1 MKYLKGFKQINE
13 SRQDGLEI
21 MDAIQNSPEGK
32 DLCKILGIGLNRTL
46 TETFDLKKTGRI
58 YLLGA
63 GSKTY
68 MERSGDTYYFES
80 VSNGKPFATETFPTI
95 NELLRGLWSNILG
108 KQLTYLA
115 IKKVDLRNW
124 VENNIA
130 PGSQL
135 SKKEIL
141 DRFLTSNNKRLPDLS
156 LIPQSRVFK
165 ILDTFFDIKYELYSQ
180 TDIDYS
186 LSFPA
191 TRIFDINLCNDISLS
206 HYDFNNTIFYTN
218 ISPKLKCVN
227 ESNDRS
233 IDLCYSDNFL
243 NDFDKIL
250 LRKIEEFY
258 GGIKWL
264 EERSE
269 CYKNYLSPLIQSII
283 SIAKDE
289 NYGNILNQENIIVDT
304 IENVIKNDPINF
316 HKIISALEKS
326 GKFTDLVNKYKKEQ
340 SGLIKGGSVL
350 GRFGLDL

>member
-13 SRQDGLEI
+13 SHQDGLEI

-32 DLCKILGIGLNRTL
+32 DLCKILGIDVNLA
-46 TETFDLKKTGRI
+46 TEIFDLKKTGRI

-68 MERSGDTYYFES
+68 IEKNSNYYYFISISQGKYFGEES
-80 VSNGKPFATETFPTI
+80 FPTI
-95 NELLRGLWSNILG
+95 KELLRALWSNILG
-108 KQLTYLA
+108 KQLTYLG
-115 IKKVDLRNW
+115 IKKEDLRNW

-165 ILDTFFDIKYELYSQ
+165 ILDAFFDVKYELYSQ
-180 TDIDYS
+180 TDIYI
-186 LSFPA
+186 LSFPF
-191 TRIFDINLCNDISLS
+191 TRIFDINLCSPLS
-206 HYDFNNTIFYTN
+206 NYDFNNTIY
-218 ISPKLKCVN
+218 IRPKLKCDN
-227 ESNDRS
+227 KSNDNHTD

-250 LRKIEEFY
+250 LKKLESSYER
-258 GGIKWL
+258 IKGLWL
-264 EERSE
+264 ESE
-269 CYKNYLSPLIQSII
+269 CLKNYLSPLIQSII
-283 SIAKDE
+283 SMAKDE
-289 NYGNILNQENIIVDT
+289 NYGNVLNQENIIVDT
-304 IENVIKNDPINF
+304 IENTIKNNPIDF
-316 HKIISALEKS
+316 RKIISALEKS
-326 GKFTDLVNKYKKEQ
+326 GKFPDIVNKYKKEKE
-340 SGLIKGGSVL
+340 GLIKGGSVL